1 VVVTD
6 VNNVLAG
13 LPQTGDPEQP
23 GVLCTTCDNQGTAT
37 VAGGAAVL
45 TMDFGYRPVGGSIGN
60 QLWHDLNENGVFDA
74 GESGMQ
80 GVQMDLW
87 LDVNNDGIVT
97 PGVDNLVRTAV
108 TDVNGQYQFTG
119 LPAARYLVDV
129 ASSNFAAG
137 GVLQGFNKTTGTANV
152 NNNSQ
157 ADPYLVIL
165 TTAGGVVSSNNT
177 ADFGY
182 TAPAAGYSISGTV
195 FNDANNNGVDNT
207 EPPIPGTTV
216 YLYRQLPDGSLVLIG
231 TTVANGTGD
240 YLFTDLPPGN
250 YVVSTDALSTTA
262 NGFYQT
268 TQTGASNPVQPVTI
282 TNANVIDQDFGY
294 YRPPVV
300 ALSTSLD
307 YFEAEVQGRNVL
319 LTWATLNEVDLLGFN
334 LYRAQSQNGPWT
346 KLNATIIAA
355 QNPGSTQG
363 NVYQRTDPNL
373 SDGQYWYRLDWIEI
387 AGSEV
392 AAMSQVQIG
401 SAMRKTWMP
410 MIVK

>member
-1 VVVTD
+1 
-6 VNNVLAG
+6 
-13 LPQTGDPEQP
+13 
-23 GVLCTTCDNQGTAT
+23 
-37 VAGGAAVL
+37 
-45 TMDFGYRPVGGSIGN
+45 M
-60 QLWHDLNENGVFDA
+60 
-74 GESGMQ
+74 
-80 GVQMDLW
+80 
-87 LDVNNDGIVT
+87 
-97 PGVDNLVRTAV
+97 
-108 TDVNGQYQFTG
+108 
-119 LPAARYLVDV
+119 
-129 ASSNFAAG
+129 
-137 GVLQGFNKTTGTANV
+137 LQGFNKTTGAADV

-195 FNDANNNGVDNT
+195 FNDVNNNGVDNSR

-231 TTVANGTGD
+231 TTVANGIGD

-262 NGFYQT
+262 NGFFQT

-294 YRPPVV
+294 YRPPVA
-300 ALSTSLD
+300 ALSASLD
-307 YFEAEVQGRNVL
+307 YFKAEVQGRNVL

-363 NVYQRTDPNL
+363 NVYQWTDPNL
-373 SDGQYWYRLDWIEI
+373 ADGQYWYRLDWVEST
-387 AGSEV
+387 GSATGRHGSGPDWRRHAQDV
-392 AAMSQVQIG
+392 DADGCQVIVCSIQTHIRKTPGRKAWRFLLSGIRRHRFGQAFSSYQGRGIDKIDVYRHVWNSIGESFAQIG
-401 SAMRKTWMP
+401 RA
-410 MIVK
+410 